1 MEKLWYAKG
10 TVEREE
16 FKRQYR
22 QQPACRRFAKE
33 KSTRVR
39 VLVKRS
45 EIASLRQ
52 SSENTRERCTT
63 RVESKRPRHGEKVA
77 PRRILR
83 SGFTA
88 HTLHYIGGRGVHGRG
103 TRRHCTAVKCILSLA
118 HLWPLS
124 GSQCA
129 RSWYLLFSRCNV
141 ASTSDY
147 FPPLSSTSHP
157 GIFRRDR
164 LFFLSSLS
172 LFFLSLFVAFSLR
185 SPHRVVPM
193 SNSSFTF
200 MAIVARRSLVPAPN
214 RLSNLLWRCLKSQ
227 GFFQADEIL
236 LTPSCLPRVSLVFQ
250 RYAYSEFI
258 FLACDCFLHVEFLN
272 FCSISLTINSTFRRY
287 LHKYQAYN

>member
-39 VLVKRS
+39 VLEKRS

-172 LFFLSLFVAFSLR
+172 LFFFVSFCRVLSQITAPRRAHVKLVVHFYGNRGSPFPRPGSESVIESPVTLFEIARIFPSR
-185 SPHRVVPM
+185 WDSPHPFLFASGLSRFPTLRVLRVYF
-193 SNSSFTF
+193 SCLWLFS
-200 MAIVARRSLVPAPN
+200 ARRI
-214 RLSNLLWRCLKSQ
+214 SQ
-227 GFFQADEIL
+227 
-236 LTPSCLPRVSLVFQ
+236 
-250 RYAYSEFI
+250 
-258 FLACDCFLHVEFLN
+258 FLLN
-272 FCSISLTINSTFRRY
+272 FAYDQFNFSSIS
-287 LHKYQAYN
+287 A